1 MQGLVNFSTAI
12 ADSIAV
18 LLPAFCYLAACG
30 CFFFFAWT
38 LWTWSQPHSRYHH
51 IHHDKP
57 WIPFVSLILC
67 GVFATFPQFLA
78 MANVSAGT
86 NLGVTLTTYQ
96 ATTPPNANNV
106 LGNTPD
112 ASVIN
117 VVTLFQDLLPGVR
130 CGLRV
135 LGDHALAEHH
145 QRTRQRLTD
154 VLRHPVRVRRA
165 LHQHRH
171 HRQRCGV
178 VLPDRWLSD
187 ADFHRAVRNLTREPA
202 VRGVVPSTNRS
213 EKRETLEQR

>member
-12 ADSIAV
+12 ADGIAV

-30 CFFFFAWT
+30 CFSFFAWT

-106 LGNTPD
+106 LGTTPD

-117 VVTLFQDLLPGVR
+117 VVTLFQYFFQAFGAACVFWAIMRWRSIINGHVNGSPTSCGIQFVFGVL
-130 CGLRV
+130 CINIV
-135 LGDHALAEHH
+135 TIAN
-145 QRTRQRLTD
+145 
-154 VLRHPVRVRRA
+154 
-165 LHQHRH
+165 
-171 HRQRCGV
+171 GV
-178 VLPDRWLSD
+178 ESFFP
-187 ADFHRAVRNLTREPA
+187 T
-202 VRGVVPSTNRS
+202 GG
-213 EKRETLEQR
+213 